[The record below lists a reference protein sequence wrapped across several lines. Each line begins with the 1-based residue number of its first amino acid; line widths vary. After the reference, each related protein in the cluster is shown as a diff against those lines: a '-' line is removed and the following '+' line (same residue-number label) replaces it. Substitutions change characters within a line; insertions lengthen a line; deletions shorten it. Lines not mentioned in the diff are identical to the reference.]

1 MELPVISASQVNAY
15 LACPLKYRFQYVD
28 HIPRPWRVAAMAF
41 GSSVHAAV
49 EWFHRQRM
57 TGMTPTAEQV
67 EQIFEADWYAQ
78 NLEPLV
84 FSDRESR
91 DGLIEKGRA
100 MVRLY
105 VTEATSRPV
114 PAVVEHPFEVEL
126 HDPETG
132 EVFDLRLRG
141 FVDLIEEDGTVVDL
155 KTAGRSL
162 EAGGLE
168 RHLQL
173 SVYALAAL
181 IQTGSIPKLRLDM
194 LYKTLTPRLE
204 RLETTRTTADLAW
217 TAQLIREIALAI
229 QTEHFFPN
237 PSWRCQECEYFA
249 HCQSWRG
256 YEPPKSRTLEAAVA
270 AEEGAGDVAARGS
283 FRDRLMLSGAMDGT

>member
-28 HIPRPWRVAAMAF
+28 QIPRPWRVAAMSF
-41 GSSVHAAV
+41 GTSVHAAV

-57 TGMTPTAEQV
+57 VGGSPTAEQV
-67 EQIFEADWYAQ
+67 ERIFEADWYAQ

-91 DGLIEKGRA
+91 DGLLDKGRA
-100 MVRLY
+100 MLRLY
-105 VTEATSRPV
+105 VSEQDGRPA
-114 PAVVEHPFEVEL
+114 PAFVEQPFEVEL
-126 HDPETG
+126 YDPETG

-141 FVDLIEEDGTVVDL
+141 FVDLVEQDGTVVDL

-173 SVYALAAL
+173 SCYALAAL
-181 IQTGSIPKLRLDM
+181 IATGSVPKLRLDM
-194 LYKTLTPRLE
+194 LYKTVRPRLE
-204 RLETTRTTADLAW
+204 RLETNRTTTELAW
-217 TAQLIREIALAI
+217 TAQLIREVALAI

-249 HCQSWRG
+249 HCQRWRG
-256 YEPPKSRTLEAAVA
+256 YAPPKSTTLETAVV
-270 AEEGAGDVAARGS
+270 AEEGAGEAVA
-283 FRDRLMLSGAMDGT
+283 

>member
-28 HIPRPWRVAAMAF
+28 KIPRAWRVATMCF

-49 EWFHRQRM
+49 EWFHRQRLS
-57 TGMTPTAEQV
+57 GVAPSAEQA

-91 DGLIEKGRA
+91 EGLLEKGRA

-105 VTEATSRPV
+105 VEQANSVRPV
-114 PAVVEHPFEVEL
+114 AVEQPFEVEL
-126 HDPETG
+126 HDPESG
-132 EVFDLRLRG
+132 EAFDLRLRG
-141 FVDLIEEDGTVVDL
+141 FIDLIEEDGTVVDL

-173 SVYALAAL
+173 SIYALAGL
-181 IQTGSIPKLRLDM
+181 IQTGSTPKLRLDM
-194 LYKTLTPRLE
+194 LYKTARPRLE
-204 RLETTRTTADLAW
+204 RLETMRTPADLAW
-217 TAQLIREIALAI
+217 TAQLVREIALAI
-229 QTEHFFPN
+229 ETEHFFPN

-249 HCQSWRG
+249 HCQR
-256 YEPPKSRTLEAAVA
+256 
-270 AEEGAGDVAARGS
+270 
-283 FRDRLMLSGAMDGT
+283 